1 MSVALFDVVFKYF
14 SLKLITNLL
23 HASLKK
29 QRSFMIN
36 YQNSRKRHT
45 HSQKTKRSQQYC
57 SKTFT
62 TSPYTLTNPHTMFL
76 IIHPSLPLTSLCQ
89 FNYPKTS
96 LILLELLGTKW
107 VVVFAIVSQKRVW
120 KFKLKANTQYYLRP
134 ISWWAI
140 LWSYHFESTCC
151 PLFFELFWNE
161 PPSLVNI

>member
-1 MSVALFDVVFKYF
+1 MSVALFDALFKYF

-62 TSPYTLTNPHTMFL
+62 TSPHTLTNPHTMFL

-96 LILLELLGTKW
+96 FYHKVKSIQ
-107 VVVFAIVSQKRVW
+107 IVYSRFSRSTW
-120 KFKLKANTQYYLRP
+120 SSP
-134 ISWWAI
+134 PSWWLPSPEVQSVRLSLNNCI
-140 LWSYHFESTCC
+140 IIFSLHF
-151 PLFFELFWNE
+151 
-161 PPSLVNI
+161 